1 MVFTVAK
8 FVKDNTAILSAAATA
23 LVPQLTTAITEVD
36 TVATLQLT
44 GKGELSA
51 GVAQRRAIAKQL
63 RLALVDIGK
72 VGRILDKTTQAGIAE
87 HLHLPRVVSYA
98 ALLVTGD
105 AYVEVLTPA
114 DVKAD
119 FVAAGLPATFLAD
132 LSAVIAKFR
141 TATERKAGGMIS
153 RSQGTQGFT
162 TKLRKAVAVV
172 RALDAILTP
181 QLRESD
187 PVLHAGW
194 KTALRI
200 QRPPKKKEE
209 EAPAAPQQPLAAVMG
224 DPKVVNGGAV
234 ATA

>member
-1 MVFTVAK
+1 MNDIQRNKTNMVSSVAK
-8 FVKDNTAILSAAATA
+8 FAKDNAAILSAAATA
-23 LVPQLTTAITEVD
+23 LVPQLTTAIDEVD

-44 GKGELSA
+44 GSGEISA
-51 GVAQRRAIAKQL
+51 GVAQRRTIAKQL
-63 RLALVDIGK
+63 RLAMVDIGK
-72 VGRILDKTTQAGIAE
+72 VGRILDKTTQPGIAE
-87 HLHLPRVVSYA
+87 HLHLPKSFSYPG
-98 ALLVTGD
+98 LITTGE
-105 AYVEVLTPA
+105 AFVEVLTPA

-141 TATERKAGGMIS
+141 TATERKAGGLIS
-153 RSQGTQGFT
+153 RSQGSQGLT

-194 KTALRI
+194 KTALHI
-200 QRPPKKKEE
+200 QRPPKKKE

-224 DPKVVNGGAV
+224 GA
-234 ATA
+234 